1 MSNEQ
6 VVGVKSTNANLPPAT
21 LAALRRSLEE
31 QREFRSEQ
39 LRRYSPDALD
49 QAAEGQVEVHMR
61 LFESARAVLTD
72 VEDALARMD
81 EGRYGVCEV
90 CEKPIPL
97 ERLEIVPQAR
107 YCVRCQQA
115 RESRR

>member
-1 MSNEQ
+1 MSEK
-6 VVGVKSTNANLPPAT
+6 VVGVESRNAGISPAT
-21 LAALRRSLEE
+21 LAALRRALQE
-31 QREFRSEQ
+31 QREFRLEQ
-39 LRRYSPDALD
+39 LRQYSPDALNR
-49 QAAEGQVEVHMR
+49 AAEGQVEVHMR

-72 VEDALARMD
+72 VEDALTRMD
-81 EGRYGVCEV
+81 EGRYGRCLVCEQ
-90 CEKPIPL
+90 PIPV